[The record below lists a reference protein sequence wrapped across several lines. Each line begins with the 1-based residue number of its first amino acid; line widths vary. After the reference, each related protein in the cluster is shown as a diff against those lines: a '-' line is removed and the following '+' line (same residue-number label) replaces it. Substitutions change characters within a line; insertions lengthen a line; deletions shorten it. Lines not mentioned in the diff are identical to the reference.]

1 MTGTELE
8 RAGDIIDEILSR
20 PEFNGEKGQVDL
32 SFLQPF
38 FEKIHDLLREVLD
51 WLGDLIQRLLS
62 RFSFSGIG
70 GSGGGAKT
78 VAAVILIILGAGL
91 VTALSVLLIKIL
103 KKSSV
108 KKKDRLTNEDLDR
121 YADAPD
127 EALALA
133 LRYRDEG
140 NLRFACRYLF
150 INLLTEL
157 NAREVIRISRS
168 KTNRMYLREAL
179 SKGTVE
185 EDRLAPFFRMFERVW
200 YGSKPISAEE
210 LDRLFR
216 ELDLLLDAFEE
227 RLGSGG
233 KEAGNG

>member
-8 RAGDIIDEILSR
+8 RAGEIIDEILSR
-20 PEFNGEKGQVDL
+20 PEFNGEEGQVDL

-38 FEKIHDLLREVLD
+38 FEKIQDLLREVLD

-62 RFSFSGIG
+62 RFSFSGID

-78 VAAVILIILGAGL
+78 VAAVILIVLGVGL
-91 VTALSVLLIKIL
+91 VAALSVLLIKIL
-103 KKSSV
+103 KKSSA
-108 KKKDRLTNEDLDR
+108 KKKDRQTNEDLDR

-133 LRYRDEG
+133 FRYRDEG

-157 NAREVIRISRS
+157 NAREIIRISRS

-179 SKGTVE
+179 SKGAVE
-185 EDRLAPFFRMFERVW
+185 EARLAPFFRVFERVW

-216 ELDLLLDAFEE
+216 ERDLLLDAFEE

-233 KEAGNG
+233 KEADHG